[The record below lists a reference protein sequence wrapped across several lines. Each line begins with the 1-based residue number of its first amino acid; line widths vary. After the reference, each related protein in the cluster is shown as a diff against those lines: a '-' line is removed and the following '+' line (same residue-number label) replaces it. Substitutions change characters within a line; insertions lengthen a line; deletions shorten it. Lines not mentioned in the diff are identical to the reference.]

1 MCSSDLLCLN
11 IVRVDKVFPFLG
23 WIKNYNKDYL
33 AGDLL
38 AGVVVGIMLI
48 PQGMAYAMIAGL
60 PPIYG
65 IYAAFFPQVIYQLF
79 GTSRQIAIGPVATD
93 SILIASGI
101 GAIAATGSVEYTDAA
116 ILLSLMVGTTLLL
129 MRVFRLGFLVNFLS
143 RPVISGFTLGAA
155 FIIIISQLKY
165 LLGIQIE
172 RSESV
177 FVSLQNIFL
186 ELNGLNELSL
196 LIGLL
201 AIAVIVMLKK
211 VTPKIP
217 GILLVVGL
225 GIYFSKTMQ
234 LDINVVGD
242 IPAGLPVFS
251 VPNIDW
257 STFGKLLVFA
267 ITFSLIIYMEAMAI
281 GKSFESSQNDYK
293 IDANKELL
301 AMGITNIVGSFF
313 QSFPVSA
320 GFSRTAV
327 NVQSGAKTGLAAII
341 SATVIGLVLLFLI
354 PLFYY
359 LPHAVLAAII
369 IVAVMKLIDLKLI
382 RSLWVSDKKD
392 FYMLGFTAISTL
404 VFGILTGLMLGVGLS
419 LIMVIYRVSYPH
431 IAIEGRIKGTNEF
444 RNVKRFANLE
454 EFDDLVVVRLDAQ
467 LFFANLNYFE
477 SQLSKIVSDKGV
489 ALNTIIINAIAI
501 NGIDSSASFMLD
513 KMVKNYREKGVETF
527 FAAVKGPIRDK
538 MKKTGLYETIGSDKF
553 FLNVDNAIKYAH
565 GEQFDRRDNIVSQS
579 NFGT

>member
-1 MCSSDLLCLN
+1 
-11 IVRVDKVFPFLG
+11 
-23 WIKNYNKDYL
+23 
-33 AGDLL
+33 
-38 AGVVVGIMLI
+38 
-48 PQGMAYAMIAGL
+48 
-60 PPIYG
+60 
-65 IYAAFFPQVIYQLF
+65 
-79 GTSRQIAIGPVATD
+79 
-93 SILIASGI
+93 
-101 GAIAATGSVEYTDAA
+101 
-116 ILLSLMVGTTLLL
+116 
-129 MRVFRLGFLVNFLS
+129 
-143 RPVISGFTLGAA
+143 
-155 FIIIISQLKY
+155 
-165 LLGIQIE
+165 
-172 RSESV
+172 
-177 FVSLQNIFL
+177 
-186 ELNGLNELSL
+186 
-196 LIGLL
+196 
-201 AIAVIVMLKK
+201 
-211 VTPKIP
+211 
-217 GILLVVGL
+217 
-225 GIYFSKTMQ
+225 
-234 LDINVVGD
+234 
-242 IPAGLPVFS
+242 
-251 VPNIDW
+251 
-257 STFGKLLVFA
+257 
-267 ITFSLIIYMEAMAI
+267 MEAMAI

-513 KMVKNYREKGVETF
+513 KMVKNYREKGIETL

>member
-513 KMVKNYREKGVETF
+513 KMVKNYREKGIETL